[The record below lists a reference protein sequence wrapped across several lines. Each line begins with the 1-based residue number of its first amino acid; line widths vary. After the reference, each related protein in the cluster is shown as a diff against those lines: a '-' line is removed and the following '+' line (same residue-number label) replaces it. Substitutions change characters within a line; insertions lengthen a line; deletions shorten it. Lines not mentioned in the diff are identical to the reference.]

1 MTLLFAYGSNMD
13 SQGRDAWLRAQGHA
27 GALPRS
33 LGPAL
38 LLDRRLSFERYGR
51 SRGGGVTTLSVAP
64 GHAVDGALL
73 EVDAALLAMF
83 DEKEGHPDAYL
94 REAVHAILP
103 DGTLRECWLYDVPP
117 QRRHGH
123 IPPTQAFLDVVR
135 RGLAEH
141 GLPALALEAAAQQRP
156 FRPAVPWM
164 FVYGTLRA
172 GQPNA
177 HLLAGLTR
185 HPATARG
192 VLHDFGPYPGMVL
205 GEGRVMGEIVP
216 LDPARLAA
224 LDALEQAAPFGAP
237 GGAYR
242 RTVVTVTLGDGS
254 HLRAQC
260 YVMEQSEAPRIP
272 GGDWLSLGDRSGEWA
287 RHAAEGQ
294 PAARS
299 T

>member
-1 MTLLFAYGSNMD
+1 MTLLLAYGSNMD
-13 SQGRDAWLRAQGHA
+13 SQGRDAWLREHGHA
-27 GALPRS
+27 GPPPRS
-33 LGPAL
+33 LGTAL

-51 SRGGGVTTLSVAP
+51 SRGGGVTTLTVAP
-64 GHAVDGALL
+64 GHAVEGALL

-83 DEKEGHPDAYL
+83 DRKEGHPDAYL
-94 REAVHAILP
+94 RESAHVVLP
-103 DGTLRECWLYDVPP
+103 DGTLREAWVYDVPP

-123 IPPTQAFLDVVR
+123 VPPTQSFLDVVR

-177 HLLAGLTR
+177 RLLAGLTR
-185 HPATARG
+185 HQASARG
-192 VLHDFGPYPGMVL
+192 VLHDFGAYPGMVL
-205 GEGRVMGEIVP
+205 GHGAVTGEIVP

-224 LDALEQAAPFGAP
+224 LDALEQALPFGAP

-242 RTVVTVTLGDGS
+242 RTVVEVTLPDGGR
-254 HLRAQC
+254 LRAQC
-260 YVMEQSEAPRIP
+260 YVMDAADAPVIP
-272 GGDWLSLGDRSGEWA
+272 GGDWAALGDRSAEWA
-287 RHAAEGQ
+287 RHAAQ
-294 PAARS
+294 
-299 T
+299 